1 MIGPDVVIQTLG
13 YTCSERDLATSLNP
27 DDVMTFVIN
36 TASVT
41 EYLDIVDAPMEENIL
56 QTVHVYI

>member
-13 YTCSERDLATSLNP
+13 YACSECDLATSLNP

-41 EYLDIVDAPMEENIL
+41 EYLDIADAPTEENIL
-56 QTVHVYI
+56 QTVRVYI